1 MNILIWIVTGL
12 IAGWL
17 TGMVMKGRG
26 YGILGDLIIGLLG
39 SVIGGWLLGPVG
51 GGRKELGG
59 AGWHFFCRRPGPGGS
74 RPAAAASLGKSNVAL
89 FR

>member
-1 MNILIWIVTGL
+1 MNILIWIITGV

-39 SVIGGWLLGPVG
+39 GVIGGWLLG
-51 GGRKELGG
+51 GGRCELAGSGRHFVCWWSSSGG
-59 AGWHFFCRRPGPGGS
+59 P
-74 RPAAAASLGKSNVAL
+74 RPAAAASLGNSNGAL
-89 FR
+89 FE

>member
-1 MNILIWIVTGL
+1 MNILIWIITGI

-39 SVIGGWLLGPVG
+39 GVFAGFVFVKKRMLGARGIADRGNRRRRYWRPFRPYCYRLE
-51 GGRKELGG
+51 RKI
-59 AGWHFFCRRPGPGGS
+59 GS
-74 RPAAAASLGKSNVAL
+74 RRGPL
-89 FR
+89 